1 MRGALSA
8 ERGLSLSQ
16 EKIRV
21 TTIDDGFSFLGF
33 KARKFRDRKLLIRP
47 DKAKV
52 LAHLREI
59 KTYLDANKQAPAG
72 DVVHE
77 LTLIIRGWSTY
88 YRHACSTDAFSYADH
103 RIWRMLWQWAK
114 RRHPNKSKGWVKAR
128 YFRRAKTRVWN
139 FADAGVPGA
148 SPATSLICRRL
159 PRASITSIP
168 VQSAADW
175 SILGVSE
182 HEKNASLG
190 SGVSDNTADHF
201 TGERPVSRVRPNPEA
216 YRNIQ
221 VNFCK
226 RPGCPHFCVEPL
238 VGCIGPG
245 RRSGSDGY
253 RLVGARAESALR
265 CSYCGVES
273 RIKSN
278 RAIHQ
283 EFRRQAAALFAP
295 SPLICPTEGCLSDP
309 RHPTKAFQKFGKS
322 TAGALRFRCRSCKA
336 TFSVPGP
343 TARQRRTRANAP
355 VFRHLVNKVPLNP
368 YRRVMRGVVPD
379 ALRQDPIHPP
389 PVLAV
394 CRLPRNLPDGDGS
407 RPPLPEHGP
416 PGLHREL
423 GQPKQPQ
430 DHSTHRRRHGRPGVR
445 VRVCL
450 QPELRRLARPGPS
463 RGRLACGGRCRQAA
477 ANARHGAA
485 LDQGRLRAL
494 SGAGGWQTAACA
506 RRAQGRP
513 GRGRDRA
520 ARRPRRGGADG

>member
-1 MRGALSA
+1 MSSASARLSRLNPGGWA
-8 ERGLSLSQ
+8 R
-16 EKIRV
+16 IRQH
-21 TTIDDGFSFLGF
+21 
-33 KARKFRDRKLLIRP
+33 K
-47 DKAKV
+47 
-52 LAHLREI
+52 
-59 KTYLDANKQAPAG
+59 
-72 DVVHE
+72 
-77 LTLIIRGWSTY
+77 
-88 YRHACSTDAFSYADH
+88 
-103 RIWRMLWQWAK
+103 WAK
-114 RRHPNKSKGWVKAR
+114 IHGHS
-128 YFRRAKTRVWN
+128 
-139 FADAGVPGA
+139 
-148 SPATSLICRRL
+148 
-159 PRASITSIP
+159 
-168 VQSAADW
+168 Q
-175 SILGVSE
+175 SE

-336 TFSVPGP
+336 TFSVPVP

-355 VFRHLVNKVPLNP
+355 VFRHLVNKVPLN
-368 YRRVMRGVVPD
+368 RIVELCGVSFPTLYD
-379 ALRQDPIHPP
+379 KIR
-389 PVLAV
+389 
-394 CRLPRNLPDGDGS
+394 
-407 RPPLPEHGP
+407 
-416 PGLHREL
+416 
-423 GQPKQPQ
+423 
-430 DHSTHRRRHGRPGVR
+430 
-445 VRVCL
+445 
-450 QPELRRLARPGPS
+450 
-463 RGRLACGGRCRQAA
+463 
-477 ANARHGAA
+477 
-485 LDQGRLRAL
+485 
-494 SGAGGWQTAACA
+494 
-506 RRAQGRP
+506 
-513 GRGRDRA
+513 
-520 ARRPRRGGADG
+520 

>member
-1 MRGALSA
+1 MAS
-8 ERGLSLSQ
+8 
-16 EKIRV
+16 
-21 TTIDDGFSFLGF
+21 DLGV
-33 KARKFRDRKLLIRP
+33 A
-47 DKAKV
+47 
-52 LAHLREI
+52 
-59 KTYLDANKQAPAG
+59 
-72 DVVHE
+72 
-77 LTLIIRGWSTY
+77 
-88 YRHACSTDAFSYADH
+88 
-103 RIWRMLWQWAK
+103 
-114 RRHPNKSKGWVKAR
+114 
-128 YFRRAKTRVWN
+128 
-139 FADAGVPGA
+139 VPGEHGCP
-148 SPATSLICRRL
+148 PATSLICRRL

-336 TFSVPGP
+336 TFSVPGSSAIEFWSSSADGFWP
-343 TARQRRTRANAP
+343 TPRS
-355 VFRHLVNKVPLNP
+355 LNP
-368 YRRVMRGVVPD
+368 TVAPTELGDLAWTGKPKWICSSNFVGSMSSGSARSRV
-379 ALRQDPIHPP
+379 
-389 PVLAV
+389 
-394 CRLPRNLPDGDGS
+394 LPRSSVEFIPIYNLM
-407 RPPLPEHGP
+407 RI
-416 PGLHREL
+416 
-423 GQPKQPQ
+423 
-430 DHSTHRRRHGRPGVR
+430 
-445 VRVCL
+445 
-450 QPELRRLARPGPS
+450 
-463 RGRLACGGRCRQAA
+463 
-477 ANARHGAA
+477 
-485 LDQGRLRAL
+485 
-494 SGAGGWQTAACA
+494 
-506 RRAQGRP
+506 
-513 GRGRDRA
+513 
-520 ARRPRRGGADG
+520 